1 MELLLASNNSH
12 KLAEFTR
19 LFPGHAIRMP
29 REAGVDFDYPE
40 NGKDFLENALGKAR
54 ALFSLTARPVIADD
68 SGLCVPAL
76 GGEPGVYS
84 SRYGASG
91 SRNLEAA
98 ERNAYLLSRMKGI
111 RDRRAYFVCCLV
123 LVMEE
128 ARFFIAQETVHGSIT
143 EAPRGEKGF
152 GYDPLFLVPETGK
165 TIAELPDADKDRLS
179 HRGRAARRI
188 IPVLEGNA

>member
-1 MELLLASNNSH
+1 MELLLASNNPH

-29 REAGVDFDYPE
+29 RETGIDFEYPE

-68 SGLCVPAL
+68 SGLCVRAL
-76 GGEPGVYS
+76 GGEPGIYS

-91 SRNLEAA
+91 GGNLETE
-98 ERNAYLLSRMKGI
+98 ERNGYLLSRMKGI
-111 RDRRAYFVCCLV
+111 GDRRAYFVCCLV

-128 ARFFIAQETVHGSIT
+128 ARFFIAQETVHGTIT

-152 GYDPLFLVPETGK
+152 GYDPLFFLPGMGK

-179 HRGRAARRI
+179 HRGRAARG
-188 IPVLEGNA
+188 VVSMLEGNA

>member
-1 MELLLASNNSH
+1 
-12 KLAEFTR
+12 
-19 LFPGHAIRMP
+19 MP
-29 REAGVDFDYPE
+29 REAGIDFEYPE

-54 ALFSLTARPVIADD
+54 ALFSMIRTPVIADD
-68 SGLCVPAL
+68 SGLCVPAI
-76 GGEPGVYS
+76 GGEPGIYS

-98 ERNAYLLSRMKGI
+98 ERNAYLLSRMKGVG
-111 RDRRAYFVCCLV
+111 DRRAYFVCCLV

-128 ARFFIAQETVHGSIT
+128 ARFFIAQETVHGSIA

-152 GYDPLFLVPETGK
+152 GYDPLFLIPGTGK
-165 TIAELPDADKDRLS
+165 TIAELPDADKDSLS

-188 IPVLEGNA
+188 VSMLEGNA